1 MTYSEGKQ
9 LNYREMKRTLY
20 IAAIASLLITS
31 CQKTDILNVAEDTID
46 FSTEVGKLTKAD
58 YSEEKYSTLK
68 DQGFRV
74 WTFADFTLGND
85 VEGSIYRE
93 MANLSVVFGTN
104 GFSIDSNNKYFWP
117 ASGNHLYFHVLS
129 AKDSDWLDSIEYNT
143 HFSPTDKKDGV
154 NKLDL
159 PTFTVKDTADDD
171 IMVADSIRQD
181 KADGKIVRPL
191 FRHTMT
197 KVMFNFVQGQAG
209 TGENEADEASV
220 VILKGIKTDELSN
233 KGNLDVTY
241 SSVEEDNKTTDD
253 IDESKMH
260 FKWTASNTG
269 GFEFTGTPSDT
280 LVIVKNSSTII
291 GTTVPESPSEG
302 DMYAKYNKD
311 DNSYTVYKYSAENS
325 GEYVSETL
333 TYDSTKERW
342 SSDKY
347 EAFKGVVL
355 TSEMTNFVTWYM
367 IPQELTADDD
377 AKTVKISYVADGKH
391 IDQNF
396 SLKGTTVTKW
406 SEELCVKYNVTIAPH
421 KIQFNPSVEDW
432 DTYEVGMDN

>member
-1 MTYSEGKQ
+1 
-9 LNYREMKRTLY
+9 MKRILY

-31 CQKTDILNVAEDTID
+31 CQKTDILNVAEDAID

-85 VEGSIYRE
+85 TKGSIYRE
-93 MANLSVVFGTN
+93 MANLSVVFGTS
-104 GFSIDSNNKYFWP
+104 GFSIESKNKYFWP

-129 AKDSDWLDSIEYNT
+129 AKDESWLDSIDYNT
-143 HFSPTDKKDGV
+143 HFLPADKKDGV
-154 NKLDL
+154 TKLDL
-159 PTFTVKDTADDD
+159 PTFSVKDAADDD
-171 IMVADSIRQD
+171 IMVADSIHQD
-181 KADGKIVRPL
+181 KADGKTVRPL

-197 KVMFNFVQGQAG
+197 KVMFNFMQGQAG
-209 TGENEADEASV
+209 TGENDAEEASV
-220 VILKGIKTDELSN
+220 VILKGIKTDKLS
-233 KGNLDVTY
+233 KVGSLDVTY
-241 SSVEEDNKTTDD
+241 SSVDEDDEATVD

-260 FKWTASNTG
+260 FKWTPSYNDTEEDKHMV
-269 GFEFTGTPSDT
+269 EFTGTPSDI

-291 GTTVPESPSEG
+291 GTTQPETPSEG
-302 DMYAKYNKD
+302 DMYAEYNENTKK
-311 DNSYTVYKYSAENS
+311 YTVYKYSAATTS
-325 GEYVSETL
+325 YVSEDL
-333 TYDSTKERW
+333 EYDGTKERW
-342 SSDKY
+342 SSKHY

-355 TSEMTNFVTWYM
+355 TGTMTNFVTWYM
-367 IPQELTADDD
+367 IPQELNADDA

-391 IDQNF
+391 IDQYF

-421 KIQFNPSVEDW
+421 KILFNPSVGDW
-432 DTYEVGMDN
+432 DKTEVGMDN